1 MEPVWQQLLAD
12 GAEVNPRGKPGRFE
26 SRVSGRAF
34 DMPTVDFFS
43 GEVGRTLLEVVAL
56 PRVLELL
63 DRLVA
68 ARLSLRLFGVQARTV
83 IPAEELTG
91 YSNWHRD
98 GWNTDWARPRHRTV
112 IVFVPMFDV
121 SFETGPSAVVPFT
134 HWLPEGPQSVCFF
147 ASKGERAF
155 PEVTLCIVV
164 YIYIIYISR
173 NSLGNKYTQR
183 AFLAVVIP
191 EI

>member
-1 MEPVWQQLLAD
+1 MELVWQQLLAD

-68 ARLSLRLFGVQARTV
+68 DRLSLRLCGVQARTV
-83 IPAEELTG
+83 IPAGELTG

-98 GWNTDWARPRHRTV
+98 GWNTDDWARPRHRTV
-112 IVFVPMFDV
+112 KVFVPMFDV

-134 HWLPEGPQSVCFF
+134 HRLPEGPQSVGSF
-147 ASKGERAF
+147 ASRGEPAF
-155 PEVTLCIVV
+155 PAVTLCIVV
-164 YIYIIYISR
+164 CIYISR
-173 NSLGNKYTQR
+173 NSL
-183 AFLAVVIP
+183 
-191 EI
+191 